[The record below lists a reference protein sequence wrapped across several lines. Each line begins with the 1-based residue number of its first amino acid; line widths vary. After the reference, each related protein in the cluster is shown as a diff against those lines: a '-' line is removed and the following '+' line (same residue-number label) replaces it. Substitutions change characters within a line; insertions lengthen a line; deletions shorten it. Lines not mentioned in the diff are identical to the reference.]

1 MEEIMEKEQVSPHID
16 ENIAFLRKELG
27 VGKSFD
33 IIHVDVEYAEIKMAL
48 FLVDGLVKDDLL
60 HLLMKFLAK
69 VKPEELEEDIL
80 KKTAKNVYPL
90 YRD

>member
-1 MEEIMEKEQVSPHID
+1 MEEIMKKEPVKANID
-16 ENIAFLRKELG
+16 QNVAYLRKELG

-33 IIHVDVEYAEIKMAL
+33 IIHLDVEYAEKKIAM

-69 VKPEELEEDIL
+69 VKKEELEKDVLEKLL
-80 KKTAKNVYPL
+80 KTYIP
-90 YRD
+90 Y

>member
-1 MEEIMEKEQVSPHID
+1 MEQQFDKKIPVYTGIEENVS
-16 ENIAFLRKELG
+16 FLREELG

-33 IIHVDVEYAEIKMAL
+33 VIHIDLEYAEHKMAM

-69 VKPEELEEDIL
+69 LHRKI
-80 KKTAKNVYPL
+80 
-90 YRD
+90 